1 MSFESKTFKLPFLQ
15 IIIKKE
21 LKMSKKVMKI
31 IQTASM
37 VLLVLGG
44 LNWGLVGFLGV
55 DVIGVLLGLMIS
67 SIIYVVV
74 GVAALA
80 VILGSL
86 LKIKKK

>member
-1 MSFESKTFKLPFLQ
+1 
-15 IIIKKE
+15 
-21 LKMSKKVMKI
+21 MSKKVMKI
-31 IQTASM
+31 IQTVSI

-80 VILGSL
+80 VILNSL
-86 LKIKKK
+86 LKMKKK

>member
-1 MSFESKTFKLPFLQ
+1 
-15 IIIKKE
+15 
-21 LKMSKKVMKI
+21 MSKKMMKT

-55 DVIGVLLGLMIS
+55 DVIGLLLGLMIS
-67 SIIYVVV
+67 SIIYIVV

-80 VILGSL
+80 VILNCL
-86 LKIKKK
+86 LTMKKK